1 MDFLEKS
8 QSTLAKRLS
17 LGTFRLGVTLSAV
30 VRFLDPDIEV
40 VLKAEDDGSGQLVR
54 YYEKLGFETREG
66 TPPKLVRDTSTEMR
80 GNMRRIL
87 QRCVEGVATAS
98 ETPVKQ
104 R

>member
-17 LGTFRLGVTLSAV
+17 LGTFMLGVTLSVV

-54 YYEKLGFETREG
+54 YYQKLGFESNDNS
-66 TPPKLVRDTSTEMR
+66 KKMR
-80 GNMRRIL
+80 GNVRL
-87 QRCVEGVATAS
+87 VLPRCVEGVTTAS
-98 ETPVKQ
+98 ETPMKQ